1 VSNLII
7 TIISIA
13 LIAVIAIAGIYY
25 GGTALTQSQGKIY
38 ASTLMAQSRQLMAI
52 NTQYMLDHGFS
63 TFNDFGPDAPVV
75 DNYLQGRMPILSL
88 DVESQGISGAA
99 SPTLNSAGTRHHMTC
114 NGASGQFS
122 DALNGY
128 QVQGSR
134 ANGNI
139 FGANV
144 ILYAFGAPPSSACGI
159 VGAQDFA
166 PASMTNHPLVQMCA
180 ALNAM
185 TTLPAGLT
193 YSASG
198 LPEAP
203 GGVTWG
209 APFYLDYY
217 NNLNALN
224 TCFIIQHG
232 SWGTG
237 YPEMLYIFAN

>member
-1 VSNLII
+1 MNNLIV

-13 LIAVIAIAGIYY
+13 LVAIMALVAIFY

-38 ASTLMAQSRQLMAI
+38 ASTLIAQSRQLMAI

-63 TFNDFGPDAPVV
+63 TFNDFGLDAPVV
-75 DNYLQGRMPILSL
+75 GNYLQGRMPILSL
-88 DVESQGISGAA
+88 DVEGQGSGGAA
-99 SPTLNSAGTRHHMTC
+99 YPALNSAGTLHHITC

-122 DALNGY
+122 DSLNGY
-128 QVQGSR
+128 QFQGSR

-139 FGANV
+139 FGVNV
-144 ILYAFGAPPSSACGI
+144 ILYAFGAPSSTACSV
-159 VGAQDFA
+159 VGAQDFS
-166 PASMTNHPLVQMCA
+166 PASMASHPLVQMCA

-185 TTLPAGLT
+185 TTLPSGLT

-217 NNLNALN
+217 NSPNALN